1 MHSVEEE
8 ASWSNWFSSVDRGPG
23 TSGNKIS
30 QMGFLTT
37 ITTTTK
43 QTLKVAGMS
52 GTLKDIQSQVNQA
65 KKIDLMDPAQ
75 LEDSWGIVYSN

>member
-1 MHSVEEE
+1 
-8 ASWSNWFSSVDRGPG
+8 
-23 TSGNKIS
+23 
-30 QMGFLTT
+30 MGFLTT